1 MNDISRENFS
11 GDNVRQKVK
20 ELVSQIFPVKG
31 ILEEGEII
39 HFQLESIPFS
49 KDTFL
54 QLRNSLAPLGYL
66 PVMRRRQKEIILILM
81 PKPRALESR
90 GWINLLLFLATLG
103 TTFLAGYL
111 NSLPLV
117 RMGFL
122 KNAFWSGLSF
132 SFSVMAILG
141 AHEMGHK
148 LVSWIRQVEASLPYF
163 IPAPPPLTFGTFGA
177 VIHTKIPAPNRD
189 ALFDLG
195 ASGPLIGFLVS
206 LPILVQGIN
215 SSFVVSRAPEGTISL
230 GESLLFYLAIKFL
243 LHPPPGAVVLIHP
256 IAFAAWIGMLVTSLN
271 LMPAGMLDGG
281 HVARAV
287 LGASRHRILSWIA
300 IALTIILGYWLMAV
314 VIFLLSRR
322 DHPGPLD
329 DISPLAPIRKLFAVF
344 LLLVFIL
351 CLVPLSVI
359 PLPR

>member
-1 MNDISRENFS
+1 MRDTNREGYLVEN
-11 GDNVRQKVK
+11 NRQKVK
-20 ELVSQIFPVKG
+20 ELVTHTFPVKG
-31 ILEEGEII
+31 ILEEGKVI
-39 HFQLESIPFS
+39 HFRLESSDFS
-49 KDTFL
+49 KDAFL
-54 QLRNSLAPLGYL
+54 QLRDSLAPLGYL
-66 PVMRRRQKEIILILM
+66 PVMRRRQKEIILLLM
-81 PKPRALESR
+81 PKPPAPESH
-90 GWINLLLFLATLG
+90 GWVNLLLFLATLG

-132 SFSVMAILG
+132 SFSVMAIIG

-148 LVSWIRQVEASLPYF
+148 LVSWIRRVEASLPYF

-206 LPILVQGIN
+206 IPILVQGIN
-215 SSFVVSRAPEGTISL
+215 SSFIVSMAPEGTISL

-243 LHPPPGAVVLIHP
+243 LHPSPGAVVLIHP

-300 IALTIILGYWLMAV
+300 IVLTIILGYWLMAV
-314 VIFLLSRR
+314 VIFLLLRR

-329 DISPLAPIRKLFAVF
+329 DISPLAAIRKVIAVL

-351 CLVPLSVI
+351 CLVPLPVI